1 MAAIHLVT
9 GATDGIGLETARQL
23 SQWGATVLVHGR
35 TEPKALAAAAKVPGS
50 VGVFGDLSDLAQ
62 VRSLAQQVGSL
73 LAGKPLDVLVN
84 NAGVFV
90 SDRQLSTQ
98 GYELTF
104 AVNHLAPF
112 LLTNLLLDALEAA
125 PQGRIVNVSSMAHA
139 RGALNFSDLDFTR
152 GYDGHAAY
160 ADSKL
165 ANILHAR
172 ALAKR
177 LTGTKVTTYALHPGV
192 ITTKLLKAGFSMTGA
207 SLESG
212 AKTSVYCATMPE
224 LASVSG
230 RYYSDSREARAS
242 KAADDDSAIERL
254 WAVSEQRVQAFSKP
268 L

>member
-1 MAAIHLVT
+1 MGAIHLVT

-23 SQWGATVLVHGR
+23 QQWGATVLVHGR
-35 TEPKALAAAAKVPGS
+35 SEQKALAAAAKVNGS
-50 VGVFGDLSDLAQ
+50 VGVWGDLSDLAQ
-62 VRSLAQQVGSL
+62 VRSLAQQVWTL
-73 LAGKPLDVLVN
+73 LAGKPLDVIVN
-84 NAGVFV
+84 NAGVFANERQV
-90 SDRQLSTQ
+90 SKQ
-98 GYELTF
+98 GHELTF

-112 LLTNLLLDALEAA
+112 LLTQLLLDAVKAA

-139 RGALNFSDLDFTR
+139 RGALNFSDLDHTKS
-152 GYDGHAAY
+152 YDGYAAY

-172 ALAKR
+172 GLAKR

-207 SLESG
+207 SVESG
-212 AKTSVYCATMPE
+212 ARTSVYCATNPE

-230 RYYSDSREARAS
+230 RYYSDSREARPSKEAS
-242 KAADDDSAIERL
+242 DDSAIERL
-254 WAVSEQRVQAFSKP
+254 WLVSEQRVQPFSKP